1 MNIAV
6 CIKQVPDTETK
17 IKLSDDKKSVIED
30 DINFVG
36 KISNASDLIKVLK
49 SSHVFALPSIAEGF
63 GIVII
68 EAVAAGI
75 PYVASDIPPIR
86 EVTNGGIGGL
96 LCEPKNYNDLALKI
110 KTLLIDES
118 KRKLA
123 LKHSGELIG
132 NYRWSSLACEI
143 EQVYKKIRQ
152 ILCPNHKYDGY
163 HTQNMESTPLT
174 FLYWFYIRIERII

>member
-1 MNIAV
+1 MVSYKRIDDLIRAV
-6 CIKQVPDTETK
+6 K
-17 IKLSDDKKSVIED
+17 ILKLDFPNVKLKIIGIGPQEEYLKKLSKNLGIED

-110 KTLLIDES
+110 KTLFNVTRILATHVSLI
-118 KRKLA
+118 KKKFMALA
-123 LKHSGELIG
+123 IRLLSDTDHS
-132 NYRWSSLACEI
+132 N
-143 EQVYKKIRQ
+143 
-152 ILCPNHKYDGY
+152 
-163 HTQNMESTPLT
+163 TSTPCAFCLSSRRC
-174 FLYWFYIRIERII
+174 F